1 MEILMNEAVIP
12 VIDSSHVDVERIK
25 ALVSIK
31 EMIDR
36 LTAADYLHPDEINS
50 LERKY
55 GAKPTVCTWGD
66 YFQAELATQF
76 SGSSDKDFY
85 RAIDTVRFDIISSI
99 MIFSNK
105 DQTFMNWVDAQFQEV
120 KGARGDDTSKMTE
133 DEKEIYHLKIL
144 MDYYTSMQLKD
155 ALSDADT
162 KWFTMYSEARA
173 V

>member
-12 VIDSSHVDVERIK
+12 VINSSQIDVDRIK

-36 LTAADYLHPDEINS
+36 LAAADYLHPEDINR

-55 GAKPTVCTWGD
+55 GTKPTVCTWGD

-76 SGSSDKDFY
+76 SGSSDKEFY
-85 RAIDTVRFDIISSI
+85 RAVDTLRFDIISSI

-105 DQTFMNWVDAQFQEV
+105 DVTFMNWVDERFQEV
-120 KGARGDDTSKMTE
+120 KDVRGDETGKMTN

>member
-1 MEILMNEAVIP
+1 MEILVNEAVIP
-12 VIDSSHVDVERIK
+12 IVNTGEIDGERIK
-25 ALVSIK
+25 SLISIK

-36 LTAADYLHPDEINS
+36 LASSDYLHPEEIKS
-50 LERKY
+50 LEKKY
-55 GAKPTVCTWGD
+55 GTKPTVCTWGD

-76 SGSSDKDFY
+76 SDSSDNDFF

-105 DQTFMNWVDAQFQEV
+105 DATFMNWVDARFQEV
-120 KGARGDDTSKMTE
+120 IEEKGSESGKMTD

-144 MDYYTSMQLKD
+144 MDYYTSMRLKN
-155 ALSDADT
+155 ALTDLDT
-162 KWFTMYSEARA
+162 KWFNTYSEARA